1 MSLAVGEKIG
11 SYDILDV
18 VKGARIG
25 VSYKVRNTLADRV
38 EVLRV
43 LPKDVQGDREQSDR
57 FLREI
62 KVHSRLT
69 HPNIVTFYHAG
80 LIDGQMIMTTEMTP
94 GITLEQRIDQGPV
107 PREEAIRLIRQALA
121 ALACAHE
128 LGVVHREIS
137 PANMILTPDGMLKLT
152 GFGLAKSAADK
163 NLTQVGTVMGWVEYM
178 APEQVQGVQSPDART
193 DLYAVGVLLYE
204 LLTGRLPFIRDTQFD
219 VMLAHLTALPRP
231 PVELKPDLSPEL
243 SAVIL
248 TALEKDPLQRY
259 QSAQAF
265 SDALEAAAAGRA
277 PAPSFTL
284 KPVVD
289 RAPILPAPPEEAPIW
304 TSPKLWAAGVAT
316 FILTMLAF
324 FAAMRA
330 F

>member
-1 MSLAVGEKIG
+1 
-11 SYDILDV
+11 
-18 VKGARIG
+18 
-25 VSYKVRNTLADRV
+25 
-38 EVLRV
+38 
-43 LPKDVQGDREQSDR
+43 
-57 FLREI
+57 
-62 KVHSRLT
+62 
-69 HPNIVTFYHAG
+69 
-80 LIDGQMIMTTEMTP
+80 
-94 GITLEQRIDQGPV
+94 
-107 PREEAIRLIRQALA
+107 
-121 ALACAHE
+121 
-128 LGVVHREIS
+128 
-137 PANMILTPDGMLKLT
+137 
-152 GFGLAKSAADK
+152 
-163 NLTQVGTVMGWVEYM
+163 
-178 APEQVQGVQSPDART
+178 
-193 DLYAVGVLLYE
+193 VGVLLYE

-231 PVELKPDLSPEL
+231 PVELKQDLSPEL

-265 SDALEAAAAGRA
+265 SHALEAAAEGRA
-277 PAPSFTL
+277 PAPTRPVVADPAPSFTL